1 VRKIKYFSPF
11 IFIACFIVSIN
22 SYAAVLWSQ
31 DFTSGATGFY
41 TTSGMTRNAGNL
53 YSCVFADYVYYT
65 SSTNAYVMTNT
76 INVPQ
81 GRGITFT
88 FDSKRNNTT
97 AGTIQIYYLIT
108 GACSWDH
115 VNPKNNGWVL
125 WGTITPNASALQPG
139 GCTTQSLSLE
149 SFVCGGQN
157 IAILMYFPNAS
168 STNRISIDNMRVED
182 TGPTSSPVPNITGAT
197 TYTENFT
204 TNRWYGPV
212 NSGDHTTTGVR
223 VPYRSYRSASSAYAY
238 LWNNGAAGT
247 GNHTGVWSDYY
258 VAFYT
263 GFEFCNSSGSSQII
277 TKELNTASCA
287 AAQLKYAWKAKYP
300 CTAGDFSYT
309 WDESYHLNSPYVHV
323 STGQGYTWVELP
335 VNEYFPDGL
344 WHYAAYQLPS
354 ASNIKIK
361 FSRGGSC
368 SNPAEGIDEIKV
380 LCRNC
385 AISTLSGGTITGPAE
400 QIPNT
405 DYDFT
410 ITPTPGATYYKWMI
424 RAIDDSPPLVYSNPC
439 PDGGNPCIVS
449 GQGTT
454 TVTVNFGST
463 PANYRVMCIPFD
475 ANPGTLTLP
484 SDACYA
490 KISIHNVALPVE
502 LTYFI
507 MEDLNGTPLLKWQT
521 ASETNN
527 DRFEIHKSNDGIDFS
542 YLGTVKG
549 AGNSNNPIEYQ
560 FHHTSPPAGI
570 TYYKLLQFDYNGN
583 QEALG
588 VLSFI
593 NEHPLAEVSI
603 YVSDNQL
610 YINFGQFADG
620 RYLAEIF
627 DLNGKIIYSFSIE
640 DAYAFSGST
649 YYPENISKGIYAVK
663 LSHSSGDYI
672 ISKIVF

>member
-1 VRKIKYFSPF
+1 MRFFALVFMF
-11 IFIACFIVSIN
+11 LSISVN
-22 SYAAVLWSQ
+22 SLGAVLWSQ
-31 DFTSGATGFY
+31 DFATGATGFN
-41 TTSGMTRNAGNL
+41 TTSGMSRNAGNM
-53 YSCVFADYVYYT
+53 YACVFADFVYYT

-88 FDSKRNNTT
+88 FDSKRNNST

-108 GACSWDH
+108 GACSWDRF
-115 VNPKNNGWVL
+115 NPKNNGWVL
-125 WGTITPNASALQPG
+125 WGTITPNTSALQPG

-157 IAILMYFPNAS
+157 ISILMYFPNAS
-168 STNRISIDNMRVED
+168 STNRISIDNLRVED
-182 TGPTSSPVPNITGAT
+182 NGPTSSPVPNISGAT

-263 GFEFCNSSGSSQII
+263 GFEFCNASGSSQII
-277 TKELNTASCA
+277 TRELNTASCS

-300 CTAGDFSYT
+300 CAATDFGYT
-309 WDESYHLNSPYVHV
+309 FDEVYNLYSPYVHV

-354 ASNIKIK
+354 ASNIKIR

-368 SNPAEGIDEIKV
+368 TNPVEGIDEIKV

-400 QIPNT
+400 QQPNT
-405 DYDFT
+405 EYTFN

-424 RAIDDSPPLVYSNPC
+424 RAINGTPPVVYENPC

-454 TVTVNFGST
+454 SVTVNFGST

-475 ANPGTLTLP
+475 AHPGTLTNP

-490 KISIHNVALPVE
+490 KISIFNVALPVE
-502 LTYFI
+502 LMYFV
-507 MEDLNGTPLLKWQT
+507 MENYHDTPLLKWQT

-527 DRFEIHKSNDGIDFS
+527 DRFEIHMGRDGENFS
-542 YLGTVKG
+542 HLATIKG
-549 AGNSNNPIEYQ
+549 AGNSNQVLSYQ
-560 FHHTSPPAGI
+560 FNHTAPPAGT
-570 TYYKLLQFDYNGN
+570 TYYKLKQFDFDGS
-583 QEALG
+583 EHSLG

-593 NEHPLAEVSI
+593 NEHPLAETQVF
-603 YVSDNQL
+603 VSDNQL
-610 YINFGQFADG
+610 NIVFGEFASGNYVADF
-620 RYLAEIF
+620 F
-627 DLNGKIIYSFSIE
+627 DMNGKNIYSLKTGNALPGGVLHF
-640 DAYAFSGST
+640 DVGHFR
-649 YYPENISKGIYAVK
+649 PGIYVVK
-663 LSHSSGDYI
+663 LSHDSGGYI
-672 ISKIVF
+672 SQRILIH

>member
-1 VRKIKYFSPF
+1 MKKASSFLLF
-11 IFIACFIVSIN
+11 ILLLLSG
-22 SYAAVLWSQ
+22 STYSAVLWSQ
-31 DFTSGATGFY
+31 NFDFGTTGFH
-41 TTSGMTRNAGNL
+41 TISGMTRSNGNM
-53 YSCVFADYVYYT
+53 YTCISANHVYYT

-88 FDSKRNNTT
+88 FDSKRNNTS

-108 GACSWDH
+108 GACSWDRF
-115 VNPKNNGWVL
+115 NPKNNGWVL

-157 IAILMYFPNAS
+157 ISILMYFPNAS
-168 STNRISIDNMRVED
+168 STNRISIDNLRVED
-182 TGPTSSPVPNITGAT
+182 NGPTSSPVPNISGAT

-223 VPYRSYRSASSAYAY
+223 IPYRSYRSASNAYAY
-238 LWNNGAAGT
+238 LWNNGANGT

-277 TKELNTASCA
+277 TRELNTSSCA

-300 CTAGDFSYT
+300 CTTLDYSYT
-309 WDESYHLNSPYVHV
+309 FDESYHLNSPYVHV
-323 STGQGYTWVELP
+323 SSGQGYTWTEIP

-354 ASNIKIK
+354 AANIKIR

-368 SNPAEGIDEIKV
+368 SNPVEGIDEIKV

-385 AISTLSGGTITGPAE
+385 AISTLSGGTITGPSE
-400 QIPNT
+400 QVPNT

-424 RAIDDSPPLVYSNPC
+424 RAINESPPRVYENPC

-475 ANPGTLTLP
+475 AHPGTLVNP

-490 KISIHNVALPVE
+490 KISIHNVTLPVE
-502 LTYFI
+502 LSYYT
-507 MEDLNGTPLLKWQT
+507 MEDLNGTPLLRWQT
-521 ASETNN
+521 LSETNN
-527 DRFEIHKSNDGIDFS
+527 DRFEIHTSKDGVEFS
-542 YLGTVKG
+542 KLASLKG
-549 AGNSNNPIEYQ
+549 AGNSNETINYQ
-560 FHHTSPPAGI
+560 YNDKKPAAGT
-570 TYYKLLQFDYNGN
+570 TYYKLIQFDFDGKH
-583 QEALG
+583 ETLG
-588 VLSFI
+588 ILSFI
-593 NEHPLAEVSI
+593 NEHPLAEIHVSA
-603 YVSDNQL
+603 SDNIL
-610 YINFGQFADG
+610 HVSFGEFAFG
-620 RYLAEIF
+620 SYTIEIF
-627 DLNGKIIYSFSIE
+627 DIVGKLVFSNMLNGIESFYNASIPLNNLPSGIYTTKISH
-640 DAYAFSGST
+640 FSGNYS
-649 YYPENISKGIYAVK
+649 IA
-663 LSHSSGDYI
+663 
-672 ISKIVF
+672 KIVLQ